1 MRNLKRSIFLL
12 AALGLPACAP
22 SEPSH
27 YLALVGGTVIDGTGA
42 APHQGWTVLIRD
54 SLIAAVGPELEV
66 PSGAEIRDIS
76 DYTVVPGLIDMHG
89 HMYALR
95 ENQFTAYPS
104 LYLAGGVTTVF
115 SPGDFDPEGMT
126 ALRDQVARGEVAGP
140 RILTAG
146 PYFDTYPSAVPWI
159 GGVRSLEE
167 ARALVTEW
175 KDRIDA
181 VKVYSSAT
189 EELITFLVEQ
199 AHAAGLKVTGHLGG
213 PTTTLR
219 AIELGIDGLEHGIFA
234 VAEIGDVP
242 QYGPI
247 NERYCSLAEVNLDSP
262 AVDSLIDAIV
272 EEGVWVTPTIVAL
285 AAIHPDFQPPTP
297 DAVVYLSEDFRSRM
311 EAMPA
316 YLNDV
321 GAECLDRALE
331 VQLEFVRRVHERNG
345 LVVTGTDPV
354 SPLLTPGYA
363 LHAEMKYLVEAGLT
377 PLEAISAATRNGAVA
392 LGLLN
397 EIGIIQPG
405 HRADL
410 AVVRGDPA
418 TDIAAIGNTVV
429 VFKDGIRYDPQ
440 ALRDGVKGKIG
451 PPTG

>member
-1 MRNLKRSIFLL
+1 MRKLNRFIFLL
-12 AALGLPACAP
+12 TLLVLGGCAP
-22 SEPSH
+22 GEPGH

-42 APHQGWTVLIRD
+42 EPHQGWTVLIRD
-54 SLIAAVGPELEV
+54 SLIAAAGPDVEV
-66 PSGAEIRDIS
+66 PGGAEVQDIS
-76 DYTVVPGLIDMHG
+76 GKTVVPGLIDMHG

-95 ENQFTAYPS
+95 ENQFIAYPS

-115 SPGDFDPEGMT
+115 SPGDFDPQGMT
-126 ALRDQVARGEVAGP
+126 ALRDRVAQGAVVGP

-159 GGVRSLEE
+159 GGVSTLEE
-167 ARALVTEW
+167 ARALFTAW
-175 KDRIDA
+175 RDRIDA

-189 EELITFLVEQ
+189 EELIGFIIEQ

-242 QYGPI
+242 QYGPV
-247 NERYCSLAEVNLDSP
+247 NERYCSLAEVDLDGP
-262 AVDSLIDAIV
+262 AVESLIGAIV
-272 EEGVWVTPTIVAL
+272 EEGVWVTPTIVTMAG
-285 AAIHPDFQPPTP
+285 IHPDFRPPTP
-297 DAVVYLSEDFRSRM
+297 DAMDYLSDDFRSRM

-321 GAECLDRALE
+321 GAACLDRALE
-331 VQLEFVRRVHERNG
+331 LQLEFVRRVHERDG

-354 SPLLTPGYA
+354 SPVLTPGYA
-363 LHAEMKYLVEAGLT
+363 LHAEMAYLVEAGLT
-377 PLEAISAATRNGAVA
+377 PLEAISAATRNGAMA

-397 EIGIIQPG
+397 EIGVIQPG

-410 AVVRGDPA
+410 VIVEGEPA
-418 TDIAAIGNTVV
+418 TDIAAIGNTVA
-429 VFKDGIRYDPQ
+429 VFKDGIRFDPQ
-440 ALRDGVKGKIG
+440 ALRHAVMGMIG
-451 PPTG
+451 PPTD

>member
-1 MRNLKRSIFLL
+1 MCKLHRFVFLL
-12 AALGLPACAP
+12 AALALGACAP
-22 SEPSH
+22 TEPGS
-27 YLALVGGTVIDGTGA
+27 YLALVGGTIIDGTGA
-42 APHQGWTVLIRD
+42 QPHQGWTVLIQD
-54 SLIAAVGPELEV
+54 SLIAAVGAEVEV
-66 PSGAEIRDIS
+66 PRGAEVQDIS
-76 DYTVVPGLIDMHG
+76 GHTVLPGLIDMHG

-126 ALRDQVARGEVAGP
+126 DLRDRVARGEVVGP

-159 GGVRSLEE
+159 GGVSSLEE
-167 ARALVTEW
+167 ARALFIAW
-175 KDRIDA
+175 GDRIDA

-189 EELITFLVEQ
+189 EELIGFLVEE

-234 VAEIGDVP
+234 VAEIADVP
-242 QYGPI
+242 QYGPV
-247 NERYCSLAEVNLDSP
+247 NERYCALAEVDLASP
-262 AVDSLIDAIV
+262 TVEALIDAIV
-272 EEGVWVTPTIVAL
+272 EEGVWVTPTIVTL
-285 AAIHPDFQPPTP
+285 AGIHPDFLPPTP
-297 DAVVYLSEDFRSRM
+297 DAMDYLSDDFRSRM

-316 YLNDV
+316 YLDDV
-321 GAECLDRALE
+321 GADCLDRALE
-331 VQLEFVRRVHERNG
+331 LQLEFVRLVHERDG

-363 LHAEMKYLVEAGLT
+363 LHAELAYLVEAGLT
-377 PLEAISAATRNGAVA
+377 PLEAISAATRDGAIA

-397 EIGIIQPG
+397 EIGVIRPG

-410 AVVRGDPA
+410 VIVQGDPSA
-418 TDIAAIGNTVV
+418 DIAAIGNTVM
-429 VFKDGIRYDPQ
+429 VFKDGIRFDPQ
-440 ALRDGVKGKIG
+440 TLRDAVKGKIG
-451 PPTG
+451 PPIR